1 MGRYK
6 RLLGYLWPHRRAF
19 AGSMAA
25 AVFASVLDGFTLALL
40 IPLLRVL
47 FEVGTALPEAQT
59 AVERIVDVAVGGWI
73 LGDGQASSLR
83 NIVLLVLGVTALKN
97 VGVVCALYLGVYAQE
112 SATRDLRRQFFAHL
126 QGLSLGFYQRTK
138 SGQLVSRM
146 LADID
151 QASVFFSQMLQSLVR
166 QGVMVVVYV
175 GILFALSWQLTL
187 VTVLLAPAIA
197 MVFKPI
203 LRRVRSQFA
212 VAAEARGELTAQL
225 NETLRGAKEVKTY
238 AAEGYERRRFGA
250 ALDRF
255 VRSTLRARRLAALP
269 SPLSETLAAGVIV
282 LLLLAGAWLA
292 IGGQAMRPELV
303 MTYLVV
309 ALRLLSP
316 VKHVA
321 QFPAFAEQAL
331 AGAERVFE
339 ILDQPL
345 DDVDPPATKTFPGL
359 KEVIEFR
366 DVWFAYRDDD
376 WVLKGVNLTLR
387 RGEIVAIVGHSGAG
401 KSTLVDLLPRL
412 IDPVRGEVLLDG
424 VPSTDYSRQS
434 LRRSLAVVAQE
445 TIIFN
450 DTVSAN
456 IAYGEDVEREAIVEA
471 ARAANAH
478 EFIERL
484 PDGYET
490 RVGERGTMLSGG
502 QRQRIAVARALL
514 RDPPIL
520 ILDEATSAL
529 DSTSERSVQEA
540 IARLMQN
547 RTVLIVAHRL
557 STVSGADTIAVIDRG
572 VVVEWGRHDDLV
584 AAGGRYQELYD
595 VEWTPRPMNSTGK
608 GGEGDAAWFQ

>member
-1 MGRYK
+1 M
-6 RLLGYLWPHRRAF
+6 F
-19 AGSMAA
+19 
-25 AVFASVLDGFTLALL
+25 
-40 IPLLRVL
+40 
-47 FEVGTALPEAQT
+47 
-59 AVERIVDVAVGGWI
+59 
-73 LGDGQASSLR
+73 
-83 NIVLLVLGVTALKN
+83 
-97 VGVVCALYLGVYAQE
+97 
-112 SATRDLRRQFFAHL
+112 
-126 QGLSLGFYQRTK
+126 
-138 SGQLVSRM
+138 
-146 LADID
+146 
-151 QASVFFSQMLQSLVR
+151 
-166 QGVMVVVYV
+166 
-175 GILFALSWQLTL
+175 
-187 VTVLLAPAIA
+187 
-197 MVFKPI
+197 
-203 LRRVRSQFA
+203 
-212 VAAEARGELTAQL
+212 
-225 NETLRGAKEVKTY
+225 
-238 AAEGYERRRFGA
+238 
-250 ALDRF
+250 
-255 VRSTLRARRLAALP
+255 
-269 SPLSETLAAGVIV
+269 V

-321 QFPAFAEQAL
+321 QFPALAEQAM

-345 DDVDPPATKTFPGL
+345 DDVDPSATKTFPGL
-359 KEVIEFR
+359 KEAIEFR

-376 WVLKGVNLTLR
+376 WVLKGVNLTVR

-434 LRRSLAVVAQE
+434 LRRSLGVVAQE

-608 GGEGDAAWFQ
+608 GGQSDLAWSK